1 MADSPLPLDGYRV
14 VAFEVAA
21 AGPFATQLLADMG
34 AEVIKIERPGSGDTI
49 RQWDQ
54 AVHGLSSGYVWLN
67 RNKRSVTVDVK
78 TDGGKEVVRRL
89 VGRSDVFLENHAP
102 GVAEGL
108 ALGYGMLSEA
118 HPALVYC
125 SISGYG
131 QDGPYRDRKAFDL
144 LIQGEAGIIS
154 TTGYPD
160 RPAKASVPLADIA
173 AGMYASNAI
182 VMALLQRERRGTG
195 QYIDI
200 SMFDS
205 MLSWL
210 GYFPHHYW
218 HQGELPERVGM
229 RHHYVTPYG
238 PFLAGDGRYVNLAVA
253 SASDWDVFC
262 RVVLE
267 RPDLLADER
276 FATVSGR
283 RAHRE
288 ELEAEVERVFSAHEA
303 AFWFDRLERARL
315 AYGEVRD
322 LDEVLAHPQT
332 LAREMVREVDSPVG
346 RVPVIANPIRTTA
359 SEPRHGPVPSLG
371 GDTDDV
377 LREAGYSDEEVA
389 HLHEEGAL

>member
-1 MADSPLPLDGYRV
+1 MDDSQLPLDGYRV

-21 AGPFATQLLADMG
+21 AGPFATQMLADMG
-34 AEVIKIERPGSGDTI
+34 AEVIKIERPGTGDTI
-49 RQWDQ
+49 RQWDE
-54 AVHGLSSGYVWLN
+54 AVRGLSSGYVWLN

-78 TDGGKEVVRRL
+78 TDAGREVVRRL
-89 VGRSDVFLENHAP
+89 VARSDVFVENFAP
-102 GVAEGL
+102 GVAEAAG
-108 ALGYGMLSEA
+108 LGYGSLSER

-182 VMALLQRERRGTG
+182 VMALLQRERGGTG

-210 GYFPHHYW
+210 AYFPHHYW

-238 PFLAGDGRYVNLAVA
+238 PFLAGDGRYVNFAVA
-253 SASDWDVFC
+253 SARDWEVFC

-283 RAHRE
+283 RTHRE
-288 ELEAEVERVFSAHEA
+288 ELEAEVERLFGEHDS
-303 AFWFDRLERARL
+303 AFWFDRLEQAKL
-315 AYGEVRD
+315 AFGEVRD
-322 LDEVLAHPQT
+322 IDEVLAHPQT
-332 LAREMVREVDSPVG
+332 AARGMVREVDSPVG
-346 RVPVIANPIRTTA
+346 RVRVIANPIRTTA
-359 SEPRHGPVPSLG
+359 SEPRDGPVPSLG

-377 LREAGYSDEEVA
+377 LRETGYSPEEIA
-389 HLHEEGAL
+389 RLHEEGAV